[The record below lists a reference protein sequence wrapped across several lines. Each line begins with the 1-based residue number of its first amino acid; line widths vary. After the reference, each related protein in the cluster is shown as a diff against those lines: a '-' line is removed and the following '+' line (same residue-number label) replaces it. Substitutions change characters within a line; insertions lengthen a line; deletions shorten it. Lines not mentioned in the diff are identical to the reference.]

1 MSAHVLG
8 CHSREGVVLTTQ
20 VEAMGAAKPLQLTG
34 QPRSEGLSGP
44 HVSGAEAARRR
55 HSHVKALG
63 ADG

>member
-8 CHSREGVVLTTQ
+8 CHSREGVVLATR

-44 HVSGAEAARRR
+44 HVSGAEAARP
-55 HSHVKALG
+55 A
-63 ADG
+63 